1 MHKKRILKL
10 FALIIIVL
18 SSGLSLKAQ
27 NPQETAEMYNWAIKN
42 YKQDL
47 NAAIDTL
54 ERFEEASTMLLESGE
69 LEGQVKEQMEMLR
82 EKSHKYLPSL
92 YYKSAVTLYKQMRT
106 DMAIDR
112 FERTIEIA
120 KQYNNEAVVKKAQN
134 LLPKLYFKSASEAMN
149 MMNYQKAIENYN
161 KAINYDPD
169 WANAYLKKALAYQK
183 EDNEA
188 QMIATL
194 GQAMKV
200 AEKVDDDKTL
210 QQAQTLAQTY
220 YWQKG
225 ANNISNSQNEE
236 ALNAFQKALE
246 IDSTNPRAYYYIT
259 LAKNKLFKYTEAI
272 QDAEKALKLLG
283 ENGDKEE
290 KAMLWLQMGIAYGS
304 LGKTEQGCEY
314 LKKAE
319 YGKTASKAKK
329 EQDSFGCS
337 Y

>member
-10 FALIIIVL
+10 VALIAIVL
-18 SSGLSLKAQ
+18 SSSLSLKAQ
-27 NPQETAEMYNWAIKN
+27 DPQETAEMYNWAIKN
-42 YKQDL
+42 YKQNLD
-47 NAAIDTL
+47 AAIDTL

-69 LEGQVKEQMEMLR
+69 LEGKVKEQMEMLR

-92 YYKSAVTLYKQMRT
+92 YYKSAITLYKQMRT

-112 FERTIEIA
+112 FERTIDVANKYDNKGI
-120 KQYNNEAVVKKAQN
+120 VKKAED
-134 LLPKLYFKSASEAMN
+134 LLPKLYFKLASEAMN
-149 MMNYQKAIENYN
+149 MMDYQKAIENYT
-161 KAINYDPD
+161 KVIEYDPA
-169 WANAYLKKALAYQK
+169 WAGAYLKKALAYQK

-188 QMIATL
+188 QMISTL

-200 AEKVDDDKTL
+200 AKEVDDNKTL
-210 QQAQTLAQTY
+210 RQAKTLAQTY

-225 ANNISNSQNEE
+225 ASNISNSQNEE
-236 ALNAFQKALE
+236 ALNSFRKALE
-246 IDSTNPRAYYYIT
+246 IDSTNHRAHYYVA
-259 LAKNKLFKYTEAI
+259 LAKNKLFKYKEAI
-272 QDAEKALKLLG
+272 KDSEKALNLLG
-283 ENGDKEE
+283 EDGDKEE

-304 LGKTEQGCEY
+304 LGKKEQGCEY